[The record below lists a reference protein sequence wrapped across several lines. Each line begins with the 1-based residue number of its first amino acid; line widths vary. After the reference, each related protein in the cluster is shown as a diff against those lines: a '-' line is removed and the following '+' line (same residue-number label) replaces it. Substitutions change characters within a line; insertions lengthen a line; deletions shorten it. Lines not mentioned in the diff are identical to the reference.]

1 MCELFGVSSAK
12 PIKINTYIVELA
24 AHSCD
29 NPHGWGFAN
38 FRDHKVTLHK
48 HPGKASESPQ
58 IKAFLKEEIWVNKF
72 FAHIRMGT
80 RGVRSYLN
88 CHPFTGVDCKGRQWT
103 LQHNGTI
110 FTDILDEYEYLQIGE
125 TDSERILMYLLDKV
139 NGAEQR
145 VGRDLTPE
153 ERFKLVDQ
161 LVLELA
167 PHNKL
172 NLMIYDGEFMYVHCN
187 LLNTLHEKLVDGA
200 RIFATVPLDEGGWQ
214 PIPFMQLVVY
224 KNEQLVFQ
232 GTKHNYEYIH
242 DPAHYVGLGIE

>member
-12 PIKINTYIVELA
+12 PIKINKYLAELA

-38 FRDHKVTLHK
+38 FREHKVTLHK
-48 HPGKASESPQ
+48 HPGKASESVQ
-58 IKAFLKEEIWVNKF
+58 VKAFLKEEIWVNKF

-110 FTDILDEYEYLQIGE
+110 FTDILDAYEPLQIGE
-125 TDSERILMYLLDKV
+125 TDSERILMRLLDMA
-139 NGAEQR
+139 NQAEKD
-145 VGRDLTPE
+145 VDRDLTAE
-153 ERFKLVDQ
+153 ERFKLIDE
-161 LVLELA
+161 LVLELV
-167 PHNKL
+167 PNNKV

-187 LLNTLHEKLVDGA
+187 FLNTLYEKMDNGA
-200 RIFATVPLDEGGWQ
+200 RIFATVPLDEGDWQ
-214 PIPFMQLVVY
+214 PVPFMQLVVY
-224 KNEQLVFQ
+224 KDEKLVFE
-232 GTKHNYEYIH
+232 GTKHNHEYIH
-242 DPAHYVGLGIE
+242 DPAHYTGLSIE